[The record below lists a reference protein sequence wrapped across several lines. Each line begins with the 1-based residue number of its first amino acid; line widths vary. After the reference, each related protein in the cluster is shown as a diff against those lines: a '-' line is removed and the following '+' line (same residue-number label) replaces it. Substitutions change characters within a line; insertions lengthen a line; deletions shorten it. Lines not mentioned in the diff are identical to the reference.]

1 MVVTYMNIEPLYEK
15 MNEKLQ
21 YLVSKYNRQPINIP
35 DIEVFERK
43 KALAEKRKAN
53 IVKATAKIKWP
64 KNIKKTDG
72 PIHYACLYRFVY
84 KQGDYFYIEECKEE
98 RIATF
103 SSTGKL
109 IRDQAVEITFPD
121 FENSSLKLDD
131 KPSESTPRVL
141 FEYDRLAAVQ
151 YAERWWNDHNPK
163 FKNFEV
169 NCTNFVSQCLFAGNA
184 PMRGYPKKTT
194 GWWMKNNDWSYSW
207 SVAHALSIYL
217 STSKTGL
224 RAEEVFS
231 PEKLVPGDLICY
243 DFQGDGRFDHT
254 TFVVAKDEQN
264 MPLVN
269 AQTYN
274 SRKRYWSYEDSTAYT
289 PNIRYKFFHIVDDKV
304 SKASK
309 K

>member
-1 MVVTYMNIEPLYEK
+1 MKIESLYEK
-15 MNEKLQ
+15 INDKLQ
-21 YLVSKYNRQPINIP
+21 YLVSKYNRQPNKIP

-43 KALAEKRKAN
+43 KALTEKRKAN

-64 KNIKKTDG
+64 KNVRRKEG
-72 PIHYACLYRFVY
+72 PIQYTCLYRFIY
-84 KQGDYFYIEECKEE
+84 KQGELFYIEEWNED
-98 RIATF
+98 RIAYF

-109 IRDQAVEITFPD
+109 INDEALEKSFFDLEKVSLPIEEEKIK
-121 FENSSLKLDD
+121 ESSHRQ
-131 KPSESTPRVL
+131 SFV
-141 FEYDRLAAVQ
+141 YDRLAAVQ

-184 PMRGYPKKTT
+184 PMRGYPKRTS
-194 GWWMKNNDWSYSW
+194 GWWMKNNDWSFSW

-224 RAEEVFS
+224 KAEEVFS
-231 PEKLVPGDLICY
+231 PEKLVPGDVICY

-274 SRKRYWSYEDSTAYT
+274 SRMRYWSYEDSTAYT
-289 PNIRYKFFHIVDDKV
+289 PKIRYKFFHIVDDKELK
-304 SKASK
+304 SSK